1 MQLHVPL
8 PCVTSE
14 VHPIYRAESLT
25 FNLPMSIECLLVLW
39 AGNIDCLPLINVAT
53 SPMLE
58 ADAMKS
64 TAQYTDVSI
73 VS

>member
-1 MQLHVPL
+1 MCSQIQLHAPL

-14 VHPIYRAESLT
+14 VQPIYRAESLT
-25 FNLPMSIECLLVLW
+25 FDLPVSRVFTSTLGCR
-39 AGNIDCLPLINVAT
+39 PLINVAT